1 MRILCPTLLLFLCF
15 QADSLSAEKTA
26 LTSFFSF
33 CSHIAQGLD
42 EMNKQNREELY
53 NNIEPMLPETWKN
66 KKNTDSSTTDTTH
79 ENKELEKQEKIVGFK
94 NLAGKIPEDVKEI
107 LLFLKDPSQLE
118 ALGISEPRGILLVGP
133 PGNGKTSIARAI
145 AAECEA
151 SFFSATGS
159 EFIEMYVGVGPKRI
173 RELFEKARNSLAKE
187 GYKKSIIFIDEIDA
201 IGGKRTNSNEGGST
215 EYRNTL
221 TALLTEMDGLDQ
233 NKNKNIIVIAATNTA
248 SFLDGALKR
257 PGRFDR
263 IVEIP
268 MPDKES
274 REAILYH
281 YTLYPKQRKHQLSTE
296 DFALLAEKSHGLSA
310 ADLQSLVNEAAIFA
324 LRDKASIITS
334 IHFEQAVKKIRENK
348 KTGG

>member
-1 MRILCPTLLLFLCF
+1 MHLLRLILLLFLCF
-15 QADSLSAEKTA
+15 QPNNVSAERTT

-33 CSHIAQGLD
+33 CSHVAQGLD
-42 EMNKQNREELY
+42 DMNKQNREELY

-66 KKNTDSSTTDTTH
+66 KKNTDNSPSDTVDG
-79 ENKELEKQEKIVGFK
+79 KEDKEQQKKIIGFD

-107 LLFLKDPSQLE
+107 LLFLKDPSQLN

-145 AAECEA
+145 AGECNA

-173 RELFEKARNSLAKE
+173 RELFEKARNSISSGK
-187 GYKKSIIFIDEIDA
+187 YNKSIIFIDEIDA
-201 IGGKRTNSNEGGST
+201 IGGKRTESNEGGST

-233 NKNKNIIVIAATNTA
+233 NKNKNIIVIGATNTA
-248 SFLDGALKR
+248 SFLDAALKR

-274 REAILYH
+274 RQAILYH
-281 YTLYPKQRKHQLSTE
+281 YTVSPKPRNNNLTQE
-296 DFALLAEKSHGLSA
+296 DFALLAEKSYGLSA
-310 ADLQSLVNEAAIFA
+310 ADLQALVNEAAIFA
-324 LRDKASIITS
+324 LRDKVTS
-334 IHFEQAVKKIRENK
+334 LTSAHFVQALKKIRDNK
-348 KTGG
+348 KAGG

>member
-1 MRILCPTLLLFLCF
+1 MLLFHQCILSF
-15 QADSLSAEKTA
+15 LWLYRSSLYAERTT
-26 LTSFFSF
+26 LTSFFAF

-42 EMNKQNREELY
+42 EMNKKNREELY
-53 NNIEPMLPETWKN
+53 NDLQPLLPETWKDKKKTENEQLHEPEKN
-66 KKNTDSSTTDTTH
+66 KD
-79 ENKELEKQEKIVGFK
+79 EQEKKVDFK

-145 AAECEA
+145 AGECNA

-173 RELFEKARNSLAKE
+173 RELFEKARDSLAK
-187 GYKKSIIFIDEIDA
+187 GTYKKSIIFIDEIDA
-201 IGGKRTNSNEGGST
+201 IGGKRTSSNDGGAT

-248 SFLDGALKR
+248 SFLDAALKR

-281 YTLYPKQRKHQLSTE
+281 YTLYPKQRKHSLNTE

-324 LRDKASIITS
+324 LRDKASVITCM
-334 IHFEQAVKKIRENK
+334 HFEQAVKKIRENK